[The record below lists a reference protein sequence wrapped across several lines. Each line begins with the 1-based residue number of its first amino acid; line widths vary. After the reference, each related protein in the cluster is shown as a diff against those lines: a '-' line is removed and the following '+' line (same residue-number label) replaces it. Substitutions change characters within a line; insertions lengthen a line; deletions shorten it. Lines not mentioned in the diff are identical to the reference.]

1 MRWAELYE
9 RDMRQQGSP
18 LSVPGT
24 PGTSQ
29 IHPSKGE
36 VETQITSKELGGNI
50 LGEPSVSERQ
60 LLSAPGTP
68 QLQPCKGEVESQY
81 LLKDWEGARLREL
94 LSSCGGRKFAPLGV
108 FIGLNHLESYL
119 G

>member
-1 MRWAELYE
+1 MEDKSIEEERLNSTQTMRWAELYE

-29 IHPSKGE
+29 IHPSKGVTE
-36 VETQITSKELGGNI
+36 YLGCAGT
-50 LGEPSVSERQ
+50 
-60 LLSAPGTP
+60 PGTP

-81 LLKDWEGARLREL
+81 LLKDWERARLREL
-94 LSSCGGRKFAPLGV
+94 PSSCGARKFAPFGV

>member
-29 IHPSKGE
+29 LHPSKGVIE
-36 VETQITSKELGGNI
+36 YLGCFRYPRHLSTS
-50 LGEPSVSERQ
+50 SF
-60 LLSAPGTP
+60 
-68 QLQPCKGEVESQY
+68 KGEVESQY
-81 LLKDWEGARLREL
+81 LLKDWEKMPYSRTITVVREGQL
-94 LSSCGGRKFAPLGV
+94 LSAPGTEGV
-108 FIGLNHLESYL
+108 APPLSILIVAEIPLL
-119 G
+119 